1 MYLCRRGDLNGSHE
15 PMPEHKTMQ
24 GESKSWSAILWQ
36 CQSDIC
42 FATILLMQRSP
53 DLLNFY
59 CCSVPPDATHNRCS
73 AAQLLVLEAQMMWSD
88 VQEGVLDIWDLSRY
102 QIQFRISW
110 LKNFW
115 IWDIIYVWKKWNFSL
130 FEVII
135 SARICLEQIH
145 EYKAPSWYIQ
155 GDKKM

>member
-15 PMPEHKTMQ
+15 PMPEHATMQ
-24 GESKSWSAILWQ
+24 GKSKSWSAILWQ

-53 DLLNFY
+53 DTSFLLLQRPSRRNPQTLQ
-59 CCSVPPDATHNRCS
+59 CCSALGFGGSNDVIRCPRRCPWYLRS
-73 AAQLLVLEAQMMWSD
+73 VEISES
-88 VQEGVLDIWDLSRY
+88 VQDIFRIWD
-102 QIQFRISW
+102 I
-110 LKNFW
+110 
-115 IWDIIYVWKKWNFSL
+115 IIYVWKKWNFSL